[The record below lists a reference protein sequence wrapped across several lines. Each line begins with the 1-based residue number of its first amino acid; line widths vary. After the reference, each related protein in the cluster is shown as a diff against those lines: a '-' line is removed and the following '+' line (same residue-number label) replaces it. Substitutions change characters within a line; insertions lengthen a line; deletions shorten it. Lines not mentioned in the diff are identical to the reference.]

1 MTTLLVPEMARS
13 DVELLR
19 RRLEH
24 RSAAPVTGRELAFA
38 CLHIA
43 AALEELW
50 GALEATLKE
59 GVSGLRL
66 RGIVR
71 DYLAVVESALP
82 VFGTVADVAQG
93 EGLSGEIPQIERAAA
108 RAEKVRADMKDLL
121 SWASTPPPPISAEER
136 KRCEEAAGPFEK
148 ASSVLRRL
156 EGK

>member
-24 RSAAPVTGRELAFA
+24 RGAAPVTGRELAFA

-43 AALEELW
+43 SALEELW
-50 GALEATLKE
+50 GALEETLKQ

-66 RGIVR
+66 RGMLR

-82 VFGTVADVAQG
+82 VFGTVADVAQA
-93 EGLSGEIPQIERAAA
+93 EGLSGEIPTIERAAA

-121 SWASTPPPPISAEER
+121 SWASAPPPPISPEDR
-136 KRCEEAAGPFEK
+136 KRFEESVGPFEK
-148 ASSVLRRL
+148 ISSVLRRL
-156 EGK
+156 EGE

>member
-1 MTTLLVPEMARS
+1 MATLLVPEMARS

-24 RSAAPVTGRELAFA
+24 RSAAPFTGRELAFA

-43 AALEELW
+43 SALEELW
-50 GALEATLKE
+50 GALEETLKE

-66 RGIVR
+66 RGMVR
-71 DYLAVVESALP
+71 EYLEVVEIALP
-82 VFGTVADVAQG
+82 VFGMVTGVAQD

-121 SWASTPPPPISAEER
+121 SWASAPPPQISPEDR
-136 KRCEEAAGPFEK
+136 RRFEEAAGPFER

-156 EGK
+156 EGE

>member
-1 MTTLLVPEMARS
+1 MATLLVPEMARS

-43 AALEELW
+43 SALEELW
-50 GALEATLKE
+50 ESLEETLKQ

-66 RGIVR
+66 RAMVR

-82 VFGTVADVAQG
+82 VFETVAAVAQD
-93 EGLSGEIPQIERAAA
+93 EGLRGEAPKIERAAG

-121 SWASTPPPPISAEER
+121 GWASAPPPQISEEDR
-136 KRCEEAAGPFEK
+136 KRFEEAAGPFER

-156 EGK
+156 EGE